1 MALMIVVNTP
11 GSWSHVYAP
20 FLHAP
25 WHGFTPTDLVFP
37 SFLFAVGNS
46 MAFVSSKW
54 QERSRSQVILTGVK
68 RGLLI
73 FLAGYLLY
81 WFPFFRPNT
90 EGVWVFKSIHS
101 TRVFG
106 VLQRIGF
113 AYILTIVLV
122 QFVRRQQLVLA
133 SIGILISYW
142 IIMSFLGDY
151 SLENNAARTLD
162 LWLLGEGHLYRGEG
176 IPFDPEGIL
185 STIPAVVN
193 IVIGY
198 LIGLFIRDKGSTYE
212 MLSKL
217 LLMGCLL
224 MLSGYIWHWGFP
236 INKKI
241 WTSSYVLLTGGLNVV
256 ILGGIIYLM
265 EFSDKNWRFGPFKTY
280 GKNPLFIFLLS
291 GILVKMMFLLKVN
304 GKTLYGLLYQY
315 GFQWI
320 GDMPGSLA
328 FALFFALLFY
338 LVSLLLERKN
348 IIIKL

>member
-54 QERSRSQVILTGVK
+54 QESSRPQVILTGIK

-81 WFPFFRPNT
+81 WFPFFRPNA

-122 QFVRRQQLVLA
+122 QFVRRQQLIMGG
-133 SIGILISYW
+133 IGILISYW
-142 IIMSFLGDY
+142 IIMSFWGDY

-198 LIGLFIRDKGSTYE
+198 LIGLFIRDRGSTYE

-217 LLMGCLL
+217 LLIGCLL
-224 MLSGYIWHWGFP
+224 MLCGYIWHWGFP

-265 EFSDKNWRFGPFKTY
+265 EFSVKHWRFGPFKSY

-291 GILVKMMFLLKVN
+291 GIVVKMMFLLKVN
-304 GKTLYGLLYQY
+304 GKSLYGLLYQY
-315 GFQWI
+315 GFQWM
-320 GDMPGSLA
+320 GDKPGSLA